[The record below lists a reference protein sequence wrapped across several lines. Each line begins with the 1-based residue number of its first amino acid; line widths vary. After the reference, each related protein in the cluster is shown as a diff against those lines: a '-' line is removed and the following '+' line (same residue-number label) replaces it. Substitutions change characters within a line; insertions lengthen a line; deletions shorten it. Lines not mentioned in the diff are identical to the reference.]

1 MIEVQPDITNKDE
14 VADVVKP
21 SVDIN
26 EEMLQLKD
34 KYIGFNCNES
44 TDQLYSKDC
53 NTFLLKKEL
62 IERDQLGSQTPTED
76 DYLYPTINDPN
87 FSMKIAE
94 KKEFND
100 TQYDGEVVDV
110 KKQAEILSNADFE
123 LAPHQA
129 FVRNFLSFQTPY
141 NSLLLFHGL
150 GSGKTLSAIGVCEE
164 MRDYVKQMGITKKII
179 IVASPNVQFNFRT
192 QLFDERK
199 LKMVDGLWSMRDTI
213 GSKFIKEVNPMN
225 MKGLTKERI
234 VSHVNG
240 IINNAYAFYGYI
252 EFANYIEKVQTLKG
266 EYKNEKERQDR
277 ISKNLQN
284 EFDNRLLVI
293 DEVHNIR
300 VTDDTENKKVGDQL
314 LKLVKTANNMRL
326 LFLSA
331 TPMFNNYKEIVW
343 LLNLMNI
350 NDRRGTMQIND
361 VFDKIGNFKEDDGN
375 SDAGKSLFIRKANG
389 YVSFVRG
396 ENPYTF
402 PFRIFPNIFSP
413 KNTFGDST
421 ENIRPLVQMNGKPIT
436 DQDSLRV
443 LNLYLLKI
451 GEYQK
456 HAYRYVIESLKRRKF
471 SISTKDGVVRDM
483 PSFENMDAFGYTLLQ
498 VPLQTL
504 IMSYPADGLENMES
518 PKIIEEIP
526 TSEVESPEIIEV
538 EESKADQVVDEQDV
552 PISVE
557 SGKEVVITQ
566 KPSSE
571 PSVSSMEFESSVIDD
586 TNSDDKKGGQNTG
599 SEESDIPS
607 IQINANDVTGIKGLE
622 RTMNFTDSKTPQ
634 MKGNFSYKEETLE
647 KYGRIFSPDEIG
659 KYSSKIKNVCTSIVS
674 PSGEVADGIILIY
687 SQWIDGGLIPMA
699 LALEEMGFTRY
710 GQNSKSLFEEP
721 APSVDV
727 RTMKPGNRKD
737 FIPARYAM
745 ITGDPRLSPNNN
757 YEIKGLTNEDNI
769 NGERVKVV
777 LISKAGSEG
786 LDFKFLRQIHILEP
800 WYNMNRIEQIIG
812 RGVRNFSHRLLP
824 FEKRNVEIFLY
835 GILLDE
841 PREESADLYV
851 YRSAEKKAVTIG
863 NVTRVLKE
871 TAVDCILNH
880 AQTNYSQKIM
890 SETLGKGG
898 EVTQILSNGAHIDN
912 FKVGDLSFSSACDYM
927 ENCEYKCYPDKKID
941 EIDVND
947 DTYNE
952 AFITMNTDK
961 IIQKIRDLFK
971 EKFFYKKHNLIM
983 RINTPRSYPIVQIYA
998 ALTYLLEDTTEF
1010 IIDRYKRTGYL
1021 VNVGE
1026 YYLFQPSE
1034 LMNKKI
1040 SMFDREVPIDYKH
1053 GNIKIAL
1060 DNKKLGIVDDE
1071 KKTGIV
1077 LGTQQEESVPREK
1090 QTDTS
1095 RGEQLFIQQKENFDL
1110 ALEYAKTT
1118 EKLDKGND
1126 NWYRH
1131 CGITM
1136 RNLVEEGVPNNLVLD
1151 FLVQHIVDVIMF
1163 HDKLALIQYLYGLE
1177 TIPSNSLQDKMKK
1190 YIETKTFVT
1199 DKVIGLILYDETKR
1213 VVMSLN
1219 GNRWVKAEPMDE
1231 RDIAEAAAKKLSLKG
1246 KTFNKMVGFIGLEN
1260 KKAFLVFKTRN
1271 MEMERNT
1278 GARCDDMLKSKKMEI
1293 LNDIVGSEKY
1303 TKANTKGLVQAN
1315 LCSRIEFLMR
1325 YENIQKPNRIYFVDY
1340 ELSRLYKFK

>member
-1 MIEVQPDITNKDE
+1 MNEVQPDIIIDKDSVE
-14 VADVVKP
+14 DVMKP
-21 SVDIN
+21 KVGIRED
-26 EEMLQLKD
+26 MLQLKD
-34 KYIGFNCNES
+34 KYIGFNCDES
-44 TDQLYSKDC
+44 TEKLYDKDC

-62 IERDQLGSQTPTED
+62 IERDQLGSQPQTED

-199 LKMVDGLWSMRDTI
+199 LKIVDGLWSMRDVI

-234 VSHVNG
+234 VSQVNG

-252 EFANYIEKVQTLKG
+252 EFANYIEKVQSLKG
-266 EYKNEKERQDR
+266 EYKNEKERQGR

-350 NDRRGTMQIND
+350 NDRRGTMQIKD
-361 VFDKIGNFKEDDGN
+361 VFDKVGNFKVDDG
-375 SDAGKSLFIRKANG
+375 SGDEGKSLFMRKANG

-413 KNTFGDST
+413 KNTFEDSS
-421 ENIRPLVQMNGKPIT
+421 ENIRPILQMNGKQIE

-456 HAYRYVIESLKRRKF
+456 HAYQYVIESLKRRKF

-504 IMSYPADGLENMES
+504 IMSYPADGLENIES
-518 PKIIEEIP
+518 
-526 TSEVESPEIIEV
+526 TDANNQEIIEI
-538 EESKADQVVDEQDV
+538 EESKMDQVVDEQVV

-571 PSVSSMEFESSVIDD
+571 PSVSSMEFESSVIND
-586 TNSDDKKGGQNTG
+586 TDSIDKKGGQNTG
-599 SEESDIPS
+599 SEETDIPS
-607 IQINANDVTGIKGLE
+607 IQINANDVTGLRGLE

-634 MKGNFSYKEETLE
+634 VKGNFSYKQETLD
-647 KYGRIFSPDEIG
+647 KYGRIFSPEEVG
-659 KYSSKIKNVCTSIVS
+659 KYSPKIKNVCTSIVS
-674 PSGEVADGIILIY
+674 TSGEVAEGIILIY

-699 LALEEMGFTRY
+699 LALEEMGFMRY
-710 GQNSKSLFEEP
+710 GQNSKSLFAEP
-721 APSVDV
+721 SPSVDV
-727 RTMKPGNRKD
+727 RTMKTGNRKD

-757 YEIKGLTNEDNI
+757 YEIKGLTSDDNV

-871 TAVDCILNH
+871 TSVDCILNH

-890 SETLGKGG
+890 TETLGKGG
-898 EVTQILSNGAHIDN
+898 EVTQILSNGVHIDN

-927 ENCEYKCYPDKKID
+927 ENCEYKCYPNKKID
-941 EIDVND
+941 ELDVND

-952 AFITMNTDK
+952 AFITMNADK
-961 IIQKIRDLFK
+961 IIQKIRELFK
-971 EKFFYKKHNLIM
+971 EKFFYKKNDLIL

-1021 VNVGE
+1021 VNIGE

-1034 LMNKKI
+1034 LMNNKI

-1053 GNIKIAL
+1053 GNIKIVL
-1060 DNKKLGIVDDE
+1060 DNKKLGFVEDE
-1071 KKTGIV
+1071 KKQDII
-1077 LGTQQEESVPREK
+1077 LDIQQPKSVAREK
-1090 QTDTS
+1090 QTDHS
-1095 RGEQLFIQQKENFDL
+1095 HGEQVFIQQKENFDL

-1118 EKLDKGND
+1118 EKLDRGD
-1126 NWYRH
+1126 DSWYKH

-1136 RNLVEEGVPNNLVLD
+1136 RSLVEEGVPNNLVLE
-1151 FLVQHIVDVIMF
+1151 FLVQHIIDIIMF

-1177 TIPSNSLQDKMKK
+1177 TIPDKSLQDKMKK

-1199 DKVIGLILYDETKR
+1199 DRVVGLILYDETKR
-1213 VVMSLN
+1213 VVMSLS

-1246 KTFNKMVGFIGLEN
+1246 KTFNNIVGFIGLEN
-1260 KKAFLVFKTRN
+1260 KKSFLVFKTRN
-1271 MEMERNT
+1271 MDMDRNT
-1278 GARCDDMLKSKKMEI
+1278 GARCDDMLKTRKMEI
-1293 LNDIVGSEKY
+1293 LNDIIGIEKY
-1303 TKANTKGLVQAN
+1303 TKSNTKGLVQAN

-1325 YENIQKPNRIYFVDY
+1325 YKNIQNPNRIYFIDY